1 MKQLIK
7 QIIKASTPQKIKWSY
22 QAYGRV
28 LHRNRFD
35 TKFKSKPTKL
45 LNFLSFCLHHD
56 VIGCTD
62 NSFIA
67 IAKNQSL
74 IINKIKTD
82 VNHYFIYPLD
92 KKIIR
97 VPNGANVASL
107 TADYEQVLNLSLEK
121 VKQELTDGSD
131 FSQGMLVLI
140 QSIEKLASRIKN
152 KLLKLNRNNPR
163 TTKLCNYFPKM
174 LYRKPESFDEA
185 LQKILFYNALLWQ
198 NRLWHNGLG
207 RLDKILYPYYLKD
220 IDNGILT
227 HQEAKE
233 KLKHF
238 ILTIG
243 KDTDYKSMS
252 LTGDTGQVILL
263 GGINNT
269 GKDVCNPLTLLFIEL
284 ISELSIPDP
293 KLILRVNSQTPQAI
307 WLATEK
313 CLTTGCGSPLIMNED
328 VIIPLMEKFG
338 YDRTDCSEVGTSA
351 CWEPLIIGKSFD
363 QNNPVANI
371 ISLSPLNE
379 ILKINRNYETF
390 DEFLNAY
397 IDKLKQNIEK
407 ETDIRIQFD
416 KSPIL
421 SLLYDKCI
429 ENQRD
434 ISEGGATYY
443 YHGMQVVSFPNTI
456 NSLLNIKK
464 YVFEEKVLTLKQCQ
478 SIIENNYQNSEDIR
492 QLFNANDDKFGKATP
507 FILEMTNHI
516 MSAISESISKVR
528 INGNKVK
535 IGFSSPA
542 YIDAARTFPASLDGR
557 KYGEPFATH
566 ISPVSQDVDISEI
579 LEFATQMDY
588 TGNKLNG
595 NVVDFTIPSAFVHTP
610 EKLISLLKASCKAGV
625 YELQLN
631 VLNAQQL
638 KEAKLHP
645 EKYPNLV
652 VRVWGFSAYFNDLPE
667 EFKDNLIHRAE
678 VYGC

>member
-1 MKQLIK
+1 MKQTIK
-7 QIIKASTPQKIKWSY
+7 HIVKAITPPKIQWSY

-28 LHRNRFD
+28 LHKNRFNN
-35 TKFKSKPTKL
+35 KYQSKTAKL
-45 LNFLSFCLHHD
+45 LHFLPFYLRHN
-56 VIGCTD
+56 VIGSVD
-62 NSFIA
+62 NSFIH
-67 IAKNQSL
+67 IAKAQSL
-74 IINKIKTD
+74 IIDKIRID
-82 VNHYFIYPLD
+82 VNHYYIYPLD

-97 VPNGANVASL
+97 VPKGANIASL
-107 TADYEQVLNLSLEK
+107 TADYNHVLNTSLSDIR
-121 VKQELTDGSD
+121 KQLTDNSE
-131 FSQGMLVLI
+131 FSAGMIILI
-140 QSIEKLASRIKN
+140 KSIELLANRIK
-152 KLLKLNRNNPR
+152 KELSKTNNNQR
-163 TTKLCNYFPKM
+163 ATDLCAYFPEI
-174 LYRKPESFDEA
+174 LYRKPNSFDEA

-207 RLDKILYPYYLKD
+207 RLDKILYPYYQKD

-238 ILTIG
+238 ILTLG
-243 KDTDYKSMS
+243 RDTDYKSMS

-263 GGINNT
+263 GGVNNT
-269 GKDVCNPLTLLFIEL
+269 DKDICTPLTLLFIEL

-293 KLILRVNSQTPQAI
+293 KLILRVNSQTPQSI

-338 YDRTDCSEVGTSA
+338 YDKTDCSEVGTSA

-379 ILKINRNYETF
+379 MLKINRNYETF
-390 DEFLNAY
+390 DKFLNAY

-429 ENQRD
+429 ENRRD

-478 SIIENNYQNSEDIR
+478 SVIEHNYQNFEDIR
-492 QLFNANDDKFGKATP
+492 QLFNANEDKFGKATP
-507 FILEMTNHI
+507 FILEMTNRI
-516 MSAISESISKVR
+516 MSAISESINKVR

-535 IGFSSPA
+535 VGFSSPA

-638 KEAKLHP
+638 KDAKLHP